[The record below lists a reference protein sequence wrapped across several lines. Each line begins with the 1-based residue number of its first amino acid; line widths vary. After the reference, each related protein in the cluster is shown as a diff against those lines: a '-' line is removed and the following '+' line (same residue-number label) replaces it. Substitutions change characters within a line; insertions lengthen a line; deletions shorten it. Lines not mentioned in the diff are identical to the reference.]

1 MNPIPRPP
9 FHAAFALIL
18 LALGPAAYSAQPVT
32 IDRVIAVVEQQPI
45 LLSEL
50 HRRVALYESN
60 ARRSGTTIE
69 PAARRQ
75 LVHQSVEAM
84 IDEILIG
91 REAESRQ
98 ITVSDDELER
108 AVSSVAESN
117 GLSPEQVYAEAEK
130 AGMDR
135 AAYREELIRTLR
147 EQKLLQLDVAG
158 KVRVEDD
165 DVHAAYDRMVADKR
179 RQRPY
184 HVAWIVVRIPR
195 DAGPAVVDERRAR
208 ADEVMQKARAGSP
221 FAELA
226 RQYSDDTVTNT
237 KGGDLGERVPR
248 GAQQGMTLRS
258 ELEEE
263 ALQLDVGE
271 TSAPIRL
278 DDAFVILHLVGRPT
292 VRLPTFESTQEYLRQ
307 QVYGEKLAEARKS
320 WLEALRSKSFV
331 ELRFTPTRPAEESKR

>member
-1 MNPIPRPP
+1 MKPIPRPP
-9 FHAAFALIL
+9 VHAALALIL

-50 HRRVALYESN
+50 NQRVALYESN
-60 ARRSGTTIE
+60 ARRSGATIE

-98 ITVSDDELER
+98 LTVSDDELER

-226 RQYSDDTVTNT
+226 RQYSDDTVTKT

-278 DDAFVILHLVGRPT
+278 DDAFVILHLVDRPT